1 MDEILADHT
10 DRDIADVEAS
20 TQRDTFMSAK
30 EALVYGMID
39 RIMERDSSKDPS
51 LDPIPRSSVKV
62 GRGKRFRGLVLRGA
76 GKENHVGVPDS
87 RTRRG
92 LCSCP
97 MRVSRSAYLLGIM
110 VLSACFSTVVSK
122 TGLDPAVGVQMGNA
136 YSGVRLNLKSWRCLP
151 SVAGGYSPA
160 AKLVFLPVSASLL
173 VVDLLVSV
181 VADTVMFPIDLMVA
195 PSGKS
200 IRPLMDEC
208 D

>member
-1 MDEILADHT
+1 M
-10 DRDIADVEAS
+10 
-20 TQRDTFMSAK
+20 
-30 EALVYGMID
+30 
-39 RIMERDSSKDPS
+39 
-51 LDPIPRSSVKV
+51 
-62 GRGKRFRGLVLRGA
+62 
-76 GKENHVGVPDS
+76 GVPDS

-136 YSGVRLNLKSWRCLP
+136 YSGVRLNLKSWRCLT
-151 SVAGGYSPA
+151 SVAEGYSPA

-181 VADTVMFPIDLMVA
+181 AADTVMFPIYLMVA